1 VRLWAEGL
9 RPVRWTDEAFTRY
22 RIGFGMSAELDSHS
36 TKIRLRWAQFV
47 QRGWL
52 PEAVLLSAERE
63 LQRQKARSL
72 HKAGR
77 FFEAQKAYRMAGLSI
92 QNVLLAAAAAARVRL

>member
-1 VRLWAEGL
+1 
-9 RPVRWTDEAFTRY
+9 
-22 RIGFGMSAELDSHS
+22 MSAELESHT

-47 QRGWL
+47 ERGWIA
-52 PEAVLLSAERE
+52 EGVLVRAELE

-77 FFEAQKAYRMAGLSI
+77 FAEAQRAYLAAGPSAKNWI
-92 QNVLLAAAAAARVRL
+92 LAAAAAVRLKI